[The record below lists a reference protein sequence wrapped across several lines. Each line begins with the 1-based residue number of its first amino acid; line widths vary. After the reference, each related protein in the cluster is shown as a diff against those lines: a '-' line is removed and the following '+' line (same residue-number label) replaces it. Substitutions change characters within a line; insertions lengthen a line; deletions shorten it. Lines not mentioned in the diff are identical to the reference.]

1 MNRTEILDTAAAIIT
16 HDREQEY
23 GAPDKSFSTI
33 AMLWTSYL
41 GTQINPHDVAM
52 MMMLLK
58 VSRAKNGVPKEDTYI
73 DLAGYAALA
82 GEIATLDAEP
92 ED

>member
-1 MNRTEILDTAAAIIT
+1 MNRTEILDTAEHIIS
-16 HDREQEY
+16 HDREREY
-23 GAPDKSFSTI
+23 GAPDKSFKTI

-41 GTQINPHDVAM
+41 GVQISPHDVAM

-58 VSRAKNGVPKEDTYI
+58 VSRAKNGMPKEDTYVDI
-73 DLAGYAALA
+73 AGYAALA
-82 GEIATLDAEP
+82 GEIATLEAEP